1 MYHSTTVLYERRI
14 NGTGGKIGRIALTN
28 ANGLTKEAKEGAACS
43 SAPRIFYLSSSQLS
57 SLLSLTARINPGQV
71 VKEFPPTGL
80 RPPAADSSAIYSPLY
95 FLPRVFTSAW
105 KSSWKKKK
113 KKKEKFIILARF
125 LQART
130 IDLIIDSRINLTF
143 SIFRFLF
150 SRFDPLKLNSVSPEK
165 EVLRLEFGYS
175 KIIFTYEEM
184 IRTIVQVEWWK
195 LGDIFESIN

>member
-1 MYHSTTVLYERRI
+1 MDDRIIRTPYQRDGRKNRTNRTYECKWI
-14 NGTGGKIGRIALTN
+14 NEGSEGR
-28 ANGLTKEAKEGAACS
+28 KQRVAAHLGR
-43 SAPRIFYLSSSQLS
+43 RIFYLSSSQLS

-80 RPPAADSSAIYSPLY
+80 RPPAADSSAIYPLY
-95 FLPRVFTSAW
+95 FLPRVFTFAW

-125 LQART
+125 LQTRT
-130 IDLIIDSRINLTF
+130 IDLIIDSRINLTI
-143 SIFRFLF
+143 SIFFILSFRSFETEF
-150 SRFDPLKLNSVSPEK
+150 SEK
-165 EVLRLEFGYS
+165 EVSQLEFGYS

-184 IRTIVQVEWWK
+184 IRTIVQDEWWK

>member
-130 IDLIIDSRINLTF
+130 IDLIIASRINLTI
-143 SIFRFLF
+143 SIFFILSFRCFETEFSFICARKRSLANIQKLF
-150 SRFDPLKLNSVSPEK
+150 SLTKKWLGWSFKMNDGS
-165 EVLRLEFGYS
+165 LEIFS
-175 KIIFTYEEM
+175 K
-184 IRTIVQVEWWK
+184 V
-195 LGDIFESIN
+195 N